1 MALWDELAARKDAI
15 LTCWRD
21 WIFNSYSSET
31 ARFLRQEKDRF
42 ANPVAYQLNHGL
54 RQILEAFLRQAETEE
69 LLAALDEV
77 IRINAVQAESPA
89 RALAFLLLLKRVIR
103 QELADIYAD
112 PANAAAILDLE
123 ERIDGLALLG
133 FDVYMQRREKL
144 FQIRV
149 AEIQRGISGL
159 LRRLGLGAD
168 YPGEQ
173 AEP

>member
-1 MALWDELAARKDAI
+1 MGLWEEVAARREAI
-15 LTCWRD
+15 LESWRA
-21 WIFNSYSSET
+21 WIFDSYPAEM
-31 ARFLRQEKDRF
+31 ARFLRREKDRF
-42 ANPVAYQLNHGL
+42 ANPVAYQLTHGL
-54 RQILEAFLRQAETEE
+54 RRILEAFCRQADTEE

-77 IRINAVQAESPA
+77 ISLNAVQAASPA
-89 RALAFLLLLKRVIR
+89 KALAFLLLLKRVIR
-103 QELADIYAD
+103 QELADLYAD

-123 ERIDGLALLG
+123 ERIDGLTLLG

-144 FQIRV
+144 FQIRI

-173 AEP
+173 AES